1 MMNPGGTGSP
11 NRVISARLA
20 PLPPSRSFWSLSPSL
35 KSKTNFADGPPSAA
49 GAGPTR
55 GGSAAVWTTVVSAT
69 ADTSVPKAHDA
80 ARYVVRAMWF
90 AAWPDAEHNNPARRS
105 SGEVD
110 SAFGPA
116 RRAGMG
122 SGEQVAQVAQS
133 FIITALD
140 EPQLA
145 ADDDDVTLL
154 CGQARHGSLDLGLD
168 LHVDLVGQDGRH
180 GHSLGDRVAD
190 GDEPAAELTL
200 LHRHRHLGHPDG

>member
-55 GGSAAVWTTVVSAT
+55 EWSTVVWTTVVSAT

-90 AAWPDAEHNNPARRS
+90 AAWPGAEHNNPVRRS

-116 RRAGMG
+116 A
-122 SGEQVAQVAQS
+122 
-133 FIITALD
+133 
-140 EPQLA
+140 EPEW
-145 ADDDDVTLL
+145 
-154 CGQARHGSLDLGLD
+154 GQESRSL
-168 LHVDLVGQDGRH
+168 
-180 GHSLGDRVAD
+180 
-190 GDEPAAELTL
+190 
-200 LHRHRHLGHPDG
+200 

>member
-55 GGSAAVWTTVVSAT
+55 EWSTVVWTTVVSAT

-80 ARYVVRAMWF
+80 ARYVVRGM
-90 AAWPDAEHNNPARRS
+90 ARRRAQQPGPPVQRR
-105 SGEVD
+105 SG
-110 SAFGPA
+110 FGIRSG
-116 RRAGMG
+116 RRAGVG

-133 FIITALD
+133 FVITALD

-154 CGQARHGSLDLGLD
+154 CGQARHGPLDLGLD

-190 GDEPAAELTL
+190 GDEPAAEFTF
-200 LHRHRHLGHPDG
+200 LHGH